1 MKNFCMLLF
10 IVGGCLAGAWDNN
23 NNSRCPPV
31 LFPNGKVRSR
41 GRGRIIR
48 FNCFEGFTLVGNKY
62 STCVRGTWDTPTP
75 VCVNSQCPSLATP
88 DHALVAS
95 KYNGAILMYF
105 CEPGHVLIGTA
116 EIYCNGKQWNG
127 TAPYCRDTTAAA
139 PIKCDFEKPDLCW
152 WEQDPRHDFDWRR
165 HNFETPSS
173 HIGTG
178 PTYDHTLGAGND
190 GYYLY
195 IEASGRLVNDTARII
210 SPLYNASYTDSGC
223 FSFWYHMYGGTIG
236 ALRVYFKEESIETPK
251 IMFEKLGN
259 QGNRWLHGLFD
270 LPKTNSS
277 FQIIIEGVRGTSYV
291 SDLAIDDVA
300 ILQAEECTQAKKI
313 DSDTTARSVTTNDDQ
328 IEIINALQS
337 CRGRCGN
344 VPGINTWTTIIPLSS
359 PDACQCSLDCAEN
372 STCCPDFAEYCI
384 LAITDYPASPTMS
397 PTIGLLPTKLNP
409 SVITIDP
416 KDEIDPEVSTAP
428 RKLSPSITTK
438 LETIELTGTSP
449 LPRLKITRSRTKT
462 TDNKAIHPET
472 PFPTIKLHE
481 QTTEFNTVIITKYKK
496 TTDSVINNKVS
507 SESEVFGDR
516 AEQLH
521 AVASLGMSE
530 IISIVVVLI
539 AAVTIATG
547 IIIVVLRRRKTYKRG
562 SGSSGSVLSDDSDV
576 RFLTSDE
583 VLDFNLARPS
593 EYDEL

>member
-1 MKNFCMLLF
+1 
-10 IVGGCLAGAWDNN
+10 
-23 NNSRCPPV
+23 
-31 LFPNGKVRSR
+31 
-41 GRGRIIR
+41 
-48 FNCFEGFTLVGNKY
+48 
-62 STCVRGTWDTPTP
+62 
-75 VCVNSQCPSLATP
+75 
-88 DHALVAS
+88 
-95 KYNGAILMYF
+95 
-105 CEPGHVLIGTA
+105 
-116 EIYCNGKQWNG
+116 
-127 TAPYCRDTTAAA
+127 
-139 PIKCDFEKPDLCW
+139 
-152 WEQDPRHDFDWRR
+152 
-165 HNFETPSS
+165 
-173 HIGTG
+173 
-178 PTYDHTLGAGND
+178 
-190 GYYLY
+190 
-195 IEASGRLVNDTARII
+195 
-210 SPLYNASYTDSGC
+210 
-223 FSFWYHMYGGTIG
+223 
-236 ALRVYFKEESIETPK
+236 
-251 IMFEKLGN
+251 
-259 QGNRWLHGLFD
+259 
-270 LPKTNSS
+270 
-277 FQIIIEGVRGTSYV
+277 
-291 SDLAIDDVA
+291 
-300 ILQAEECTQAKKI
+300 
-313 DSDTTARSVTTNDDQ
+313 
-328 IEIINALQS
+328 
-337 CRGRCGN
+337 
-344 VPGINTWTTIIPLSS
+344 
-359 PDACQCSLDCAEN
+359 
-372 STCCPDFAEYCI
+372 
-384 LAITDYPASPTMS
+384 MS